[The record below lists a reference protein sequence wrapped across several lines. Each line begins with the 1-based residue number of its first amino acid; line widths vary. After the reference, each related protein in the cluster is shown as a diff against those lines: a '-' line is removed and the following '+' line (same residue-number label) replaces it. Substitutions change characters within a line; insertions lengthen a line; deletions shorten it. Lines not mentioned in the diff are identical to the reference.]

1 MIASRPVDSPGPG
14 RFRYRWLAP
23 GDLNGFFALA
33 LDNLA
38 LLAAMSAILTGVFH
52 LPAGLVFGR
61 MVPGT
66 AVGVLLGDLAY
77 SAMALRLARR
87 ERRDDVCAMPFG
99 LDTPSMFGLCFGV
112 IGPAWLATGD
122 ADRTLAIGSAVVAI
136 MGTVKIVGAFF
147 GDWVR
152 RSLPRS
158 AMLAALSAVAIA
170 LICFFP
176 MAKIIAE
183 PVGGLVALGVVLST
197 LIGGRRLPF
206 RIPAMV
212 GAVLLGGA
220 AWAAAR
226 AFGAPG
232 LTTPA
237 YAVGLHWA
245 LPWPTRA
252 WLDGLPAALTY
263 VPLAVPFALATLVG
277 GIDNTES
284 AAVAGDRYPTRDILL
299 VEGGATLIAALFG
312 GVVQNTPYIGH
323 PAYKRMG
330 SRAGYTAA
338 TGLFIS
344 LGAFCGVV
352 GVLLSWLPES
362 VLVSVLVFVGLE
374 ISAQAFRQTD
384 REHMAAIA
392 IAFIPAI
399 AELVLINWNG
409 LLGAA
414 QIAPDR
420 LPLPQQ
426 NSYHALMLLANG
438 FIVSAMLWSTLVI
451 DLIDRRRGRA
461 LAICVLAAA
470 LTLFGVI
477 HSPYADGRLFVPD
490 RSVPYSTWAL
500 AAGYLLLGAVTRAI
514 DRFDP
519 PSRCALRRASPP
531 TARRSRSP

>member
-1 MIASRPVDSPGPG
+1 VSRIPTADGPESAG
-14 RFRYRWLAP
+14 FRYRWLTA
-23 GDLNGFFALA
+23 GDVNGFFALA
-33 LDNLA
+33 VDNLA
-38 LLAAMSAILTGVFH
+38 LLAGMSAILTGVFH
-52 LPAGLVFGR
+52 LPASLVFGR

-77 SAMALRLARR
+77 TAMALRLARR
-87 ERRDDVCAMPFG
+87 ERRQDVCAMPFG
-99 LDTPSMFGLCFGV
+99 VDTPSMFGLCFGV

-122 ADRTLAIGSAVVAI
+122 ADRTLAIGSAVLAI
-136 MGTVKIVGAFF
+136 MGVVKIVAAFF

-158 AMLAALSAVAIA
+158 ALLAALSAVAIA

-176 MAKIIAE
+176 MAKIIGE

-197 LIGGRRLPF
+197 LIAGRRLLF
-206 RIPAMV
+206 RVPAV
-212 GAVLLGGA
+212 IGAVLLGAA

-226 AFGAPG
+226 ALGAPG
-232 LTTPA
+232 PA
-237 YAVGLHWA
+237 TLLSAAGLHWA
-245 LPWPTRA
+245 LPWPTRL
-252 WLDGLPAALTY
+252 WLDGLPAALPY
-263 VPLAVPFALATLVG
+263 VALAVPFALATLVG

-299 VEGGATLIAALFG
+299 VEGVATLTAALFG

-338 TGLFIS
+338 TGLFIGI
-344 LGAFCGVV
+344 GAFSGVI
-352 GVLLSWLPES
+352 GLLLSWLPES
-362 VLVSVLVFVGLE
+362 VLVSVLVFIGLE
-374 ISAQAFRQTD
+374 ISAQAFRETD
-384 REHMAAIA
+384 RDHLAAIA

-399 AELVLINWNG
+399 AELVLINWNS
-409 LLGAA
+409 LLGAL
-414 QIAPDR
+414 QLAPDR

-426 NSYHALMLLANG
+426 SSYRALTVLANG
-438 FIVSAMLWSTLVI
+438 FIVSAMLWSTLVV

-461 LAICVLAAA
+461 LAVCILAAG

-490 RSVPYSTWAL
+490 GSVPPSTWAL
-500 AAGYLLLGAVTRAI
+500 SAGYLLMGAVTWAI

-519 PSRCALRRASPP
+519 SG
-531 TARRSRSP
+531 

>member
-1 MIASRPVDSPGPG
+1 MSPNPTQPVGAG
-14 RFRYRWLAP
+14 FRYRWLVA
-23 GDLNGFFALA
+23 GDVNGFFALA
-33 LDNLA
+33 VDNLA
-38 LLAAMSAILTGVFH
+38 LLAGMSAILTGVFH
-52 LPAGLVFGR
+52 LPAALVFGR
-61 MVPGT
+61 MIPGT

-77 SAMALRLARR
+77 TAMAVRLARR
-87 ERRDDVCAMPFG
+87 EGRDDVCAMPFG
-99 LDTPSMFGLCFGV
+99 VDTPSMFGLCFGV

-122 ADRTLAIGSAVVAI
+122 ADRTLAIASAVVAI
-136 MGTVKIVGAFF
+136 MGALKVVAAFF

-158 AMLAALSAVAIA
+158 ALLAALSAVAIA

-176 MAKIIAE
+176 MVKIIAE

-197 LIGGRRLPF
+197 LIAGRRLPF
-206 RIPAMV
+206 RVPSVI
-212 GAVLLGGA
+212 GAVLLGAA
-220 AWAAAR
+220 AWAVAR
-226 AFGAPG
+226 ALGG
-232 LTTPA
+232 SGPA
-237 YAVGLHWA
+237 TLLEAAGLHWA
-245 LPWPTRA
+245 LPWPTRL
-252 WLDGLPAALTY
+252 WLDGLPAALPY
-263 VPLAVPFALATLVG
+263 VALAVPFALATLVG

-299 VEGGATLIAALFG
+299 VEGAATLVAALFG

-330 SRAGYTAA
+330 CRAGYTAA

-344 LGAFCGVV
+344 IGAFSGVI
-352 GVLLSWLPES
+352 GLLLSWLPES

-374 ISAQAFRQTD
+374 ISAQAFRETD

-399 AELVLINWNG
+399 AELVLINWNS
-409 LLGAA
+409 LLGAMPL
-414 QIAPDR
+414 APER
-420 LPLPQQ
+420 LPPAQQ
-426 NSYHALMLLANG
+426 SSYHALTLLANG

-461 LAICVLAAA
+461 LAVCVLAAA

-490 RSVPYSTWAL
+490 PSVPHSTWAL
-500 AAGYLLLGAVTRAI
+500 SAGYLLLGTVTWAI

-519 PSRCALRRASPP
+519 RRGGEG
-531 TARRSRSP
+531 RG

>member
-1 MIASRPVDSPGPG
+1 MSPAGSTPAPRAG
-14 RFRYRWLAP
+14 RFRYRWLVP

-33 LDNLA
+33 VDNLA
-38 LLAAMSAILTGVFH
+38 LLAGMSAILTGVFR
-52 LPAGLVFGR
+52 LPASLVFGR

-77 SAMALRLARR
+77 AALAWRLARR

-99 LDTPSMFGLCFGV
+99 VDTPSMFGLCFGV

-122 ADRTLAIGSAVVAI
+122 ADRTLAIGSAVLAI
-136 MGTVKIVGAFF
+136 MGAVKIAGAFF
-147 GDWVR
+147 GERLR

-158 AMLAALSAVAIA
+158 ALLAALSAVAIA

-176 MAKIIAE
+176 MTKIIAE
-183 PVGGLVALGVVLST
+183 PVGGMVALGVVLST

-206 RIPAMV
+206 RFPAMV
-212 GAVLLGGA
+212 GALVLGTA

-226 AFGAPG
+226 AFGAPVAAAPADG
-232 LTTPA
+232 L
-237 YAVGLHWA
+237 VLHWA
-245 LPWPTRA
+245 LPWPTGS
-252 WLDGLPAALTY
+252 WLAGLPAAGAY
-263 VPLAVPFALATLVG
+263 VPLAIPFALATLVG

-299 VEGGATLIAALFG
+299 IEGAATFIAALFG

-330 SRAGYTAA
+330 ARAGYTVA
-338 TGLFIS
+338 TGLFIGV
-344 LGAFCGVV
+344 GAFSGAV
-352 GVLLSWLPES
+352 GLLLSWLPES
-362 VLVSVLVFVGLE
+362 VLVPVLVFVGLE
-374 ISAQAFRQTD
+374 ISAQAFRETD

-399 AELVLINWNG
+399 AELVLINWNSA
-409 LLGAA
+409 LGAA
-414 QIAPDR
+414 R
-420 LPLPQQ
+420 LAADSLPPPQRA
-426 NSYHALMLLANG
+426 SYHALVLLANG

-451 DLIDRRRGRA
+451 DLIDRRRGRLLAVCGVAA
-461 LAICVLAAA
+461 L

-490 RSVPYSTWAL
+490 ASIPRSTWAL
-500 AAGYLLLGAVTRAI
+500 AAGYVLLGLLTWGI
-514 DRFDP
+514 DRLDRGG
-519 PSRCALRRASPP
+519 SR
-531 TARRSRSP
+531 